1 MTVMAEMVV
10 WLFAAFGC
18 SSLLVM
24 LLDRWANRM
33 SSGAK
38 TPDEHYRLLVHNSE
52 QVLERVVRRL
62 LFRSYWSGRPIR
74 ISFQDEG
81 SIDDTKLIVALYERY
96 PYCWMEDTPEGSGKT
111 TAITIDLRNEQ
122 AGA

>member
-1 MTVMAEMVV
+1 MAEMVV
-10 WLFAAFGC
+10 WLLAAFGC

-33 SSGAK
+33 SSGAES
-38 TPDEHYRLLVHNSE
+38 PDEHYRLLVHDSE

-74 ISFQDEG
+74 ITLQDEG
-81 SIDDTKLIVALYERY
+81 SVDDTKRIAALYERY
-96 PYCWMEDTPEGSGKT
+96 PYFWLEEVPDGASKT
-111 TAITIDLRNEQ
+111 TAITIDLRKEEK

>member
-1 MTVMAEMVV
+1 MADMVV
-10 WLFAAFGC
+10 WLLAAFGC

-33 SSGAK
+33 SSGAES
-38 TPDEHYRLLVHNSE
+38 PDEHYRLLVHDSE

-74 ISFQDEG
+74 ITLQDEG
-81 SIDDTKLIVALYERY
+81 SVDDTKRIAALYERY
-96 PYCWMEDTPEGSGKT
+96 PYFWLEEAPEGASKT
-111 TAITIDLRNEQ
+111 TAITIDLRKEEK

>member
-1 MTVMAEMVV
+1 MADMVV
-10 WLFAAFGC
+10 WLLAAFGC

-33 SSGAK
+33 SSGAEF
-38 TPDEHYRLLVHNSE
+38 PDEHYRLLVHDSE

-74 ISFQDEG
+74 ITLQDEG
-81 SIDDTKLIVALYERY
+81 SVDDTKRIAALYERY
-96 PYCWMEDTPEGSGKT
+96 PYFWLEEAPEGASKT
-111 TAITIDLRNEQ
+111 TAITIDLRKEEK